1 MQEFL
6 TTPQNMKINIE
17 VMYVK
22 PQVMMRVEDSENV
35 VKLEKAGARG
45 ARHHLTS
52 VNYGNSKH
60 GAQESLE

>member
-1 MQEFL
+1 
-6 TTPQNMKINIE
+6 MKINFK

-22 PQVMMRVEDSENV
+22 PLVMMGVEDSENV

-52 VNYGNSKH
+52 VNYGNGKH